1 MEPTAPS
8 RTASVSDEPPKP
20 PTPRDFMALLVA
32 GIAVV
37 GFGAFIIFLLSN
49 LKMEEPQWTRA
60 VFLLNGVEAITF
72 AAAGYLFGR
81 EVHRG
86 RAENAEKRADLAED
100 KAQKNE
106 NAANKGRALAKA
118 VTALSPGAVQGVAAE
133 SESRRGDFP
142 APDTANPA
150 LQVVQTL
157 AMDLLS
163 GPER

>member
-8 RTASVSDEPPKP
+8 RTASAEAEPSKS
-20 PTPRDFMALLVA
+20 TPRDFMALIVA
-32 GIAVV
+32 GIAVL
-37 GFGAFIIFLLSN
+37 GFGAFIVFLLSN
-49 LKMEEPQWTRA
+49 LKLPEPQWTRA

-106 NAANKGRALAKA
+106 KDANKGRALAKA
-118 VTALSPGAVQGVAAE
+118 VTALNPGALQGVAAE
-133 SESRRGDFP
+133 SDSRRDVP

-157 AMDLLS
+157 AMDLLA